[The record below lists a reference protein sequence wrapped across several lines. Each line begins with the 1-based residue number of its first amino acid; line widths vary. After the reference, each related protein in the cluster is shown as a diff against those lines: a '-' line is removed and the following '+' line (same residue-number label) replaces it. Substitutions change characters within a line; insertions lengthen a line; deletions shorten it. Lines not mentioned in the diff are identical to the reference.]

1 MDLLTAL
8 LNSWAALAKQ
18 RPVILQTLV
27 PALRS
32 WTPVTLEKLSTF
44 AVKSVEKALRI
55 LLVHINRWVL
65 RVILKILIELHHSNY
80 VPPNSPLSMQLND
93 TLNMQAQRMEAAA
106 REDRQRREG
115 RKRAASAPAGE
126 PSDAKRPKIDSE
138 STVDITST
146 LAAFDFTSLPPSLI
160 TDLIIANL
168 EAFTESALESLVQQ
182 YRRNYGTSKITS
194 QPSAPTPPI
203 STSSSSAL
211 PPKVPTGPRS
221 LMVQQA
227 ADRSSTPPARTT
239 PPVVKAEEPVD
250 PLQMDIDQDELEFEP
265 ETLNAQVDCYMSLCV
280 LLTRT
285 LQLSGNETVVE
296 EEQPTADFEFD
307 SLQAF
312 EFKLP
317 PPKDLPEQDRI
328 LLITD
333 SVGRIW
339 AEADDL
345 PVDSSQAGGTSPNEV
360 WMLLLVRMI
369 TRVAQIPADESL
381 EEDNKEMTVYNFYV
395 RQDQLRQK
403 LCDFIMANFSSRFG

>member
-1 MDLLTAL
+1 
-8 LNSWAALAKQ
+8 
-18 RPVILQTLV
+18 
-27 PALRS
+27 
-32 WTPVTLEKLSTF
+32 
-44 AVKSVEKALRI
+44 
-55 LLVHINRWVL
+55 
-65 RVILKILIELHHSNY
+65 
-80 VPPNSPLSMQLND
+80 MQLND
-93 TLNMQAQRMEAAA
+93 TLSIQAQRMEAAA
-106 REDRQRREG
+106 RDDRQRREG

-138 STVDITST
+138 NTLDITTT
-146 LAAFDFTSLPPSLI
+146 LAAFDFTSLSPSLI

-182 YRRNYGTSKITS
+182 YRRNYGISKISS
-194 QPSAPTPPI
+194 QPSAPTPPT
-203 STSSSSAL
+203 STSFSSAL

-221 LMVQQA
+221 LMVQQV
-227 ADRSSTPPARTT
+227 ADRSSTPPAQTT
-239 PPVVKAEEPVD
+239 PPVVKVEEPVD

-265 ETLNAQVDCYMSLCV
+265 ETLNAQVDCYMSLYV

-285 LQLSGNETVVE
+285 LQLSGNEIAVE

-317 PPKDLPEQDRI
+317 PPKDLPEEDRI

-345 PVDSSQAGGTSPNEV
+345 PVDSLQAGGTSPNEV

-369 TRVAQIPADESL
+369 TRVAQLSADESL
-381 EEDNKEMTVYNFYV
+381 EEDNKEMIVHNFYV